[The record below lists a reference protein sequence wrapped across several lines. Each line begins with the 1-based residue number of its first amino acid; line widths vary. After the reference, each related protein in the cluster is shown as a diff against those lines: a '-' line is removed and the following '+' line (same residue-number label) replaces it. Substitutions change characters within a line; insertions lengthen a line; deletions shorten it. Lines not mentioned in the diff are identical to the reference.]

1 MISVIIPLLNNEAGL
16 KRTLASLVP
25 EKEGQEIV
33 VVDGGSM
40 DGSTELA
47 RSTAW
52 AKLVKAEGS
61 RAARL
66 NAGAAKAKGEIL
78 LFLEPGVVLERGWP
92 AKVEQAASRS
102 DFAVGCFRLSC
113 QSNRPEF
120 RLVEWGSHLRT
131 ALFKTAR
138 RTQALFVKAADGGE
152 EQVFPEV
159 LALED
164 LELCRRL
171 TQRGKLVQ
179 LNAAAINP
187 PTRWERF
194 GLWKCLHRDAQMF
207 WRWRNGESTDDLVTQ
222 YGDGRI
228 AAMLFA
234 APDEP
239 GKSKAWMGARLGE
252 DRATRVYRDGISHIV
267 KEVHRSDVE
276 ADAFVFFRPKKE
288 RAAMR
293 RWIGSDAML
302 IPETGK
308 KTVERRQNAIQ
319 TVLGLAYD
327 KLLVLGVHCPAMTA
341 MELKNAVIALDT
353 HDVVV
358 GPTDD
363 GGCYLVGI
371 KQAHPDLFEDL
382 SWSADGLFEEL
393 TAAAGAKGLSCTT
406 LPVLHDFDSED
417 DLGYAWAM
425 GYIQD

>member
-1 MISVIIPLLNNEAGL
+1 MISVIIPLLNNESGL

-25 EKEGQEIV
+25 EKEGQEVIV
-33 VVDGGSM
+33 VDSGSM
-40 DGSTELA
+40 DGGLELA
-47 RSTAW
+47 RGTAW
-52 AKLVKAEGS
+52 VKLIKAEGS
-61 RAARL
+61 RATRM
-66 NAGAAKAKGEIL
+66 NAGAAKAKGDIL

-92 AKVEQAASRS
+92 AKVEQAASRN
-102 DFAVGCFRLSC
+102 DFALGCFRLNC
-113 QSNRPEF
+113 QSGRPIF

-138 RTQALFVKAADGGE
+138 RTQALFVKASDVGQG
-152 EQVFPEV
+152 QVFPEV
-159 LALED
+159 TALED

-171 TQRGKLVQ
+171 SQRGKLVQ
-179 LNAAAINP
+179 ISATAINP
-187 PTRWERF
+187 PTRWDRF
-194 GLWKCLHRDAQMF
+194 GPWKCLHRDAQMF
-207 WRWRNGESTDDLVTQ
+207 WRWRNGESTDHLVTQ

-239 GKSKAWMGARLGE
+239 GKSKAWMGKRLGE
-252 DRATRVYRDGISHIV
+252 DRAVRVYRDGISHIV
-267 KEVHRSDVE
+267 NEVHRSDVE

-293 RWIGSDAML
+293 RWIGSEAML
-302 IPETGK
+302 IPETGR
-308 KTVERRQNAIQ
+308 KTAERRKNAID
-319 TVLGLAYD
+319 TVLELSYD
-327 KLLVLGVHCPAMTA
+327 KVLVLGVHCPAMA
-341 MELKNAVIALDT
+341 AVDLKNAVVALDT
-353 HDVVV
+353 HDMVI

-371 KQAHPDLFEDL
+371 KQAHSELFTEL
-382 SWSADGLFEEL
+382 SWSQENFFDEL
-393 TAAAGAKGLSCTT
+393 AAAASALGLSYTV